1 MRQLVLMLK
10 IAEVVVGTL
19 EPSFLSWLS
28 ETRTLKNHGHFLKC
42 SVCGNV
48 GSLFQDYRSLQR
60 MVISHKG
67 ILDFS
72 PRVVFVTLVMGD
84 SSFSMISSNQNSSS
98 SSNER
103 HVLVLLVMFKKTGC
117 CSVCHSL
124 NAQAL

>member
-1 MRQLVLMLK
+1 M
-10 IAEVVVGTL
+10 GT
-19 EPSFLSWLS
+19 FLSVLYV
-28 ETRTLKNHGHFLKC
+28 GM
-42 SVCGNV
+42 SVY
-48 GSLFQDYRSLQR
+48 SFKIIAPLQR

-72 PRVVFVTLVMGD
+72 PRAVFVTLVMGD